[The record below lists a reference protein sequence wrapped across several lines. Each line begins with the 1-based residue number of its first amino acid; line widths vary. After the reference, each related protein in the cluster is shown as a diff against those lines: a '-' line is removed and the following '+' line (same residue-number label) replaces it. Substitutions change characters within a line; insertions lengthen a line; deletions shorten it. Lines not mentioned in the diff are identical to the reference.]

1 MDGWLSFLLGFII
14 VFIGGL
20 IIYKK
25 LIFDLEVMFDDD
37 EEWD

>member
-1 MDGWLSFLLGFII
+1 MGFLAFLWGFIV

-25 LIFDLEVMFDDD
+25 LIFNLELMLEED
-37 EEWD
+37 EDWLD

>member
-1 MDGWLSFLLGFII
+1 MDGWLSFLCGFVI

-37 EEWD
+37 EEWV